1 MIKSMTGYGKCEKQ
15 TDNLGLSLE
24 LRTLNSRYLDFSHR
38 LPKALLPF
46 EDDALKLIKNRCIR
60 GKVILS
66 VKIEYFGNEQNN
78 FVLNQDKLKNYMILI
93 DQIKDF
99 TSMSGSPSI
108 NDVLSF
114 PDIIKNETGT
124 LKIKFIILSPTE
136 TLSFPINEPEK

>member
-15 TDNLGLSLE
+15 TENLGLSLE

-46 EDDALKLIKNRCIR
+46 EDDALKLIKNKCIR

-66 VKIEYFGNEQNN
+66 VKIEYFGNEKDN
-78 FVLNQDKLKNYMILI
+78 FVLNEDKLKNYMTLI
-93 DQIKDF
+93 DQIKGF
-99 TSMSGSPSI
+99 TSINESLSI

-114 PDIIKNETGT
+114 PDIIKNENHNNEIE
-124 LKIKFIILSPTE
+124 LKDFFFGFS
-136 TLSFPINEPEK
+136 